1 MSKKQT
7 PMMEQYNAIKEKYE
21 DAFLFFRLG
30 DFYELFNEDAV
41 EASRILEITLTTRN
55 KNAENPIPMCGVPYH
70 SATEYIKKLIQE
82 GHKVAICEQ
91 VEDPK
96 LTKGMVKREVV
107 RVVTPGTILEDDAVA
122 SKDNNYLAFLHR
134 GEEAFVLVYGD
145 LSTGEI
151 HLTNAKT
158 EKPILNEIQAI
169 GPSEILL
176 DDSLTEEQE
185 GILKETMPVYFS
197 DISHFDNKQITT
209 WELKD
214 ATADEARALSLFV
227 QYIESVQF
235 QAIQHLQPVQRYQIQ
250 DYLQMNHYA
259 KAQLELTKSLRT
271 QKKKGSLLWLLDQTK
286 TAMGGRL
293 LQQWLEK
300 PLMDVVEL
308 KQRHERV
315 ALLKDAY
322 FERVDLLER
331 MKKIYD
337 LERLVT
343 KISLKSANARDI
355 QQLKQSLEQIPVI
368 NSILEIIESNNTSS
382 QRYFEELNTLTPL
395 YELISQ
401 ALVDEP
407 PISITEGD
415 IIRDGFDETLDHYR
429 DALRNGQQ
437 WLADLQQSERERTG
451 LKTLK
456 VGYNKVFGY
465 YIEISRLQAA
475 EFDDPRYE
483 RKQTLANSE
492 RYITEELKEIETT
505 ILEAQEK
512 AANLEYELF
521 VQIREQVNTYDEA
534 LQKLAKDVA
543 ALDVLC
549 NFAVISEQENYV
561 QASITDN
568 KHQLK
573 LVNSRHPVVEKLI
586 GQSEF
591 VPNDL
596 TITPKQYLLILT
608 GPNMSG
614 KSTFMRQVAYAIILN
629 QIGCFIPADEA
640 VLPIVDR
647 IFTRIGSSDDISIGQ
662 STFMVEMMETNF
674 ALQEATSRSLLLFDE
689 IGRGTATYDGM
700 ALAQGIIEYTAKHVQ
715 AITIFS
721 THYHE
726 LTDLAEQIPIIKNI
740 HVGATEQDGELIFL
754 HQILEG
760 AADKSYGIHVAK
772 LAGLP
777 AELIVNSQQILNELE
792 SKNREPIKDQQLS
805 LFEPEME
812 VQETSANEQLIEKI
826 RSINI
831 NQLTPIDALNYLND
845 LVNSIDE

>member
-1 MSKKQT
+1 
-7 PMMEQYNAIKEKYE
+7 MEQYNEIKEKYE

-30 DFYELFNEDAV
+30 DFYELFNEDAIQ
-41 EASRILEITLTTRN
+41 ASRILEITLTTRN

-107 RVVTPGTILEDDAVA
+107 RVVTPGTILEEDAIA
-122 SKDNNYLAFLHR
+122 SKENNYLACLHR
-134 GEEAFVLVYGD
+134 GQAFFVLVYGD

-151 HLTNAKT
+151 HLTTSHK
-158 EKPILNEIQAI
+158 EKPILNELQAI
-169 GPSEILL
+169 RPSEILL
-176 DDSLTEEQE
+176 DNSLTEEQQNR
-185 GILKETMPVYFS
+185 LKETIPVYYS
-197 DISHFDNKQITT
+197 DIAHLDEKANTS
-209 WELKD
+209 WELEEP
-214 ATADEARALSLFV
+214 TVDEAKALSLFV

-235 QAIQHLQPVQRYQIQ
+235 QAVHHLQPVKRYKIQ

-300 PLMDVVEL
+300 PLMDVTEL

-315 ALLKDAY
+315 ALLTGAY
-322 FERVDLLER
+322 FERIDLLAC
-331 MKKIYD
+331 MNNIYD

-343 KISLKSANARDI
+343 KISLNSANARDV
-355 QQLKQSLEQIPVI
+355 QQLRQSLEQIPVI
-368 NSILEIIESNNTSS
+368 NDILELIEPEKSEDM
-382 QRYFEELNTLTPL
+382 RYFVKLDPLNSLR
-395 YELISQ
+395 ELITT
-401 ALVDEP
+401 AVVEEP

-415 IIRDGFDETLDHYR
+415 IIRDGFNDTLDTYR
-429 DALRNGQQ
+429 DALKNGQQ
-437 WLADLQQSERERTG
+437 WLADLQLRERERTG

-456 VGYNKVFGY
+456 VGFNKVFGY
-465 YIEISRLQAA
+465 YIEISRIQAA
-475 EFDDPRYE
+475 DFDDPRYE
-483 RKQTLANSE
+483 RKQTLANAE

-521 VQIREQVNTYDEA
+521 VNIREQVNAYDQA

-543 ALDVLC
+543 TLDVLC

-561 QASITDN
+561 QASITEE

-596 TITPKQYLLILT
+596 IISPDQYLLILT

-629 QIGCFIPADEA
+629 QIGCFVPAEEA

-662 STFMVEMMETNF
+662 STFMVEMMETNY
-674 ALQEATSRSLLLFDE
+674 ALQEATSHSLLLFDE

-700 ALAQGIIEYTAKHVQ
+700 ALAQGIIEYTAKNVQ

-726 LTDLAEQIPIIKNI
+726 LTDLANQIPIIKNI

-754 HQILEG
+754 HRILEG

-777 AELIVNSQQILNELE
+777 AELIVNSQQILSELE
-792 SKNREPIKDQQLS
+792 NKNQEPIQEKQLS
-805 LFEPEME
+805 LFEME
-812 VQETSANEQLIEKI
+812 NDEEQASYKDKIIEKLT
-826 RSINI
+826 SMNI
-831 NQLTPIDALNYLND
+831 NQLTPIDALNYLNE
-845 LVNSIDE
+845 LVQLLDE